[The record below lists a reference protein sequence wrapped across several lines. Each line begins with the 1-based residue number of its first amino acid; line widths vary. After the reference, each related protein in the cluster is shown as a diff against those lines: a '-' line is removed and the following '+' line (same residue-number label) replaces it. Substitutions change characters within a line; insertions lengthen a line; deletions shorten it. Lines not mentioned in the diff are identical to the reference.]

1 MRWASPKAVVPSVF
15 FLAEGSSQHVARG
28 VATARGGSGGMPTPV
43 LCNAPRSQPWPPQAS
58 RAGTL
63 ASPHAPPR
71 IDAYTSCVY
80 VSYTCVCVC
89 QHVTQQSL
97 VLRVWVRVRV
107 RVRVL
112 PEPIRGLFSTPH
124 GCCHNRYG
132 VTRCCLGTVSLE
144 CPALGLRPAL
154 SKRRSGLFASETMF
168 SFRFCTADAAYPARH
183 RC

>member
-1 MRWASPKAVVPSVF
+1 MGFAQGRRPLCF
-15 FLAEGSSQHVARG
+15 FFSRGQLSACCQRRYLCSRG
-28 VATARGGSGGMPTPV
+28 VRGDAHPCVMRRTA
-43 LCNAPRSQPWPPQAS
+43 QPWPPQAS

-97 VLRVWVRVRV
+97 VLRVRVRVRA

-112 PEPIRGLFSTPH
+112 PEPIRGLFSTLH

-132 VTRCCLGTVSLE
+132 VTRCCRGTLSLE

>member
-1 MRWASPKAVVPSVF
+1 MLLEAPPL
-15 FLAEGSSQHVARG
+15 LAGDQ
-28 VATARGGSGGMPTPV
+28 GGCPP
-43 LCNAPRSQPWPPQAS
+43 LCYCNAPRSQPWPPQAS

-80 VSYTCVCVC
+80 VSYLCLCVC

-97 VLRVWVRVRV
+97 VLRVRV

-112 PEPIRGLFSTPH
+112 PEPIRGLFSALH

-132 VTRCCLGTVSLE
+132 VTRCCRGTLSLE

-168 SFRFCTADAAYPARH
+168 SFRFCTADAADPARH